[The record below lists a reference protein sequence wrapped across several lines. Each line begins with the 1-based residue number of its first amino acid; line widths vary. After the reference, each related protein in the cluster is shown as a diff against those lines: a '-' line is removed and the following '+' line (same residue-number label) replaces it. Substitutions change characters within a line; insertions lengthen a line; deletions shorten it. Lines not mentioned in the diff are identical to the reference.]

1 MGVGAGALAAL
12 LGAVGGLLDEIDRE
26 TEALK
31 GALHRVVVLAHI
43 AVDLHSVRVLA
54 LADVDH
60 DGVALLDRCTSDGVR
75 PEDEAFSKIVTVGA
89 LLFVGHLGF
98 LQGCF
103 NVGVVPAV
111 IVVER
116 ERLTALAQA
125 IRDRGTLGD

>member
-1 MGVGAGALAAL
+1 MGIGAGTLAAL
-12 LGAVGGLLDEIDRE
+12 LGAVGRLLDGDDV
-26 TEALK
+26 EAEVLK
-31 GALHRVVVLAHI
+31 KALHRVIVLAHI
-43 AVDLHSVRVLA
+43 TVDLHGVGVLA
-54 LADVDH
+54 LADVNH
-60 DGVALLDRCTSDGVR
+60 NGVALLDRCTSDGVR